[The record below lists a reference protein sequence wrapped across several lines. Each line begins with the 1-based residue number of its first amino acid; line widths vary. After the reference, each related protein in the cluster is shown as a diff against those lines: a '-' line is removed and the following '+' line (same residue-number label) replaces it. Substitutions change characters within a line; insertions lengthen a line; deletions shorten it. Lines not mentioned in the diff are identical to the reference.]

1 VWVMLG
7 HGGKRRRAERG
18 AVEGVGVLALYRG
31 RGGGGGQG
39 LRGRNSRH

>member
-18 AVEGVGVLALYRG
+18 AVENDGALPLYRG
-31 RGGGGGQG
+31 
-39 LRGRNSRH
+39 